1 MILPRR
7 SFEKS
12 ASGEIATTT
21 SGYRLSLTLQMRLAT
36 IALLC
41 CAHRRLLGCCSFRSW
56 VSPSRSDATTARQAA
71 AEAHRAAKPARR
83 AEAACRAWA
92 VPRGGVAPPE
102 LAARWAAPRALA
114 ARWAA
119 PRALAARTA
128 APQGLAAPTGALP
141 EPAVRTAV

>member
-1 MILPRR
+1 MIWPRR

-21 SGYRLSLTLQMRLAT
+21 SGDRLSLTPQMRLAT
-36 IALLC
+36 IAHLC

-71 AEAHRAAKPARR
+71 TEAHLAANPARR
-83 AEAACRAWA
+83 AEAAGRAWA

-114 ARWAA
+114 ARTEA
-119 PRALAARTA
+119 PRGLLAQT
-128 APQGLAAPTGALP
+128 
-141 EPAVRTAV
+141 E